1 MSPVPLVL
9 LHHSGGS
16 AQVFQPLVSALPQ
29 QIAVHVLELPG
40 RGRRWRENSVAS
52 AHKAAEDLA
61 AQIVASKITGRFAIF
76 GHSMGAY
83 LGLLLASHLEAT
95 SGGAYCDTLF
105 ASAAAGPFGASPLFA
120 DDPVEAGEQEILDAA
135 ARFGGVSPQ
144 ILAHEQLRE
153 RSVELLRADFA
164 VCDDFVRGHRNTVT
178 ESRIVVCHGTDD
190 FFTGEQL
197 DRWRLS
203 TTAGSEVVSFP
214 GGHFFITDHAAE
226 VAATVSATLG
236 NGPAL
241 PDRRRGVAQL

>member
-16 AQVFQPLVSALPQ
+16 AQVFQRLVRALPQ

-40 RGRRWRENSVAS
+40 RGRRWREKSVVS
-52 AHKAAEDLA
+52 AQKAADDLA
-61 AQIVASKITGRFAIF
+61 VQVAEAGITGRFAIF
-76 GHSMGAY
+76 GHSMGAC
-83 LGLLLASHLEAT
+83 LGLLLASQLEAT

-105 ASAAAGPFGASPLFA
+105 ASAGAGPFGAYPLF
-120 DDPVEAGEQEILDAA
+120 DGDPQEAEEQQILDTA
-135 ARFGGVSPQ
+135 ARFGGLSPQ

-164 VCDDFVRGHRNTVT
+164 VCDDFVRMHRNTVT

-190 FFTGEQL
+190 FFTAEQL

-214 GGHFFITDHAAE
+214 GDHFYITDHAAE
-226 VAATVSATLG
+226 VAATVSAILG
-236 NGPAL
+236 TGPAL
-241 PDRRRGVAQL
+241 SDRCRSVAQV